1 MAEKKPIC
9 TGRNAE
15 LGKYQIFETA
25 NGARLYIKSE
35 KFGLV
40 NMQGKQYQ
48 EKARALLAECQN
60 VPGLAESDAP
70 AEKPETPVKPETP
83 PEPAP
88 ENDGFFSRLFNR
100 G

>member
-1 MAEKKPIC
+1 MSEKKPIC

-15 LGKYQIFETA
+15 LGNYQIFETA

-60 VPGLAESDAP
+60 VPDLHESDATV
-70 AEKPETPVKPETP
+70 EKPETPPA
-83 PEPAP
+83 PAP
-88 ENDGFFSRLFNR
+88 ENDGFFSRLFR